1 MVKFGVKFNYNQ
13 LGITVVPVLII
24 TIDTIVYN
32 PCYLLV
38 QIRSYLSPLGLSKRG
53 QNAVK
58 AVIRDH
64 GMVKC
69 DSTSSKVGIKRNE
82 FG

>member
-1 MVKFGVKFNYNQ
+1 MFGVKFNYNQ

-38 QIRSYLSPLGLSKRG
+38 QIRSYLSPLGRSKRG
-53 QNAVK
+53 Q
-58 AVIRDH
+58 H
-64 GMVKC
+64 GYSGSLDGKMWF
-69 DSTSSKVGIKRNE
+69 DQQ
-82 FG
+82 